1 MSTNPDANQADDS
14 TDLNDVATEEREFVK
29 QTLRDKLG
37 REPTEDEV
45 NEWLREHTES
55 Y

>member
-1 MSTNPDANQADDS
+1 MSNDDS
-14 TDLNDVATEEREFVK
+14 ELEETVREEAEF
-29 QTLRDKLG
+29 LRDKLRAQLG
-37 REPTEDEV
+37 REPTEEEM

>member
-1 MSTNPDANQADDS
+1 MANDDS
-14 TDLNDVATEEREFVK
+14 ELDETVREEAEF
-29 QTLRDKLG
+29 LRDKLREQLG
-37 REPTEDEV
+37 REPTDEEV

>member
-1 MSTNPDANQADDS
+1 MGTEAKQSEESPSNELTE
-14 TDLNDVATEEREFVK
+14 VAREEQEFVR
-29 QTLRDKLG
+29 QTLQQKLG
-37 REPTEDEV
+37 REPTENEV

>member
-1 MSTNPDANQADDS
+1 MGTEARKSEEGAN
-14 TDLNDVATEEREFVK
+14 DLTEVAREGVEFVRETLK
-29 QTLRDKLG
+29 QNLG